1 MERTLLSIFLACILF
16 LSCSSNEEKQ
26 LRAKLSEDN
35 ISAQKDTR
43 HLSEVQVAQYQN
55 MELSLNE
62 KYVKDLKNVVD
73 SSFEK
78 QITTFE
84 DEELG
89 VIAGYKYMFKYFTL
103 SNEEWDDLQIQLSD
117 KYFNTLNVE
126 QMALNLSM
134 KHHTEVKDLRT
145 KFSKS
150 KILKINVLHLPD
162 SKIYLGSLNEHSRN
176 NLLIELG
183 TTILDILLG
192 LLITWIVFNII
203 GYAVTGPISCIV
215 TIVSFVIILI
225 VSVICT
231 NYNDDKLIESLRQ
244 QKVERQVNYSNILED
259 LNNNTVKFYE
269 AYK

>member
-1 MERTLLSIFLACILF
+1 MARTVLSIFLVCILF
-16 LSCSSNEEKQ
+16 LSCSSDEEKQ

-43 HLSEVQVAQYQN
+43 HLSEIQIAQYQD
-55 MELSLNE
+55 MELALNE
-62 KYVKDLKNVVD
+62 KYVKELKNVVD

-103 SNEEWDDLQIQLSD
+103 NNDEWDDLQIQLSD

-126 QMALNLSM
+126 QMALKLSLN
-134 KHHTEVKDLRT
+134 HHAGVKNLRT
-145 KFSKS
+145 KFSRS
-150 KILKINVLHLPD
+150 KMLKINVLRLPD
-162 SKIYLGSLNEHSRN
+162 SNIYLGNLNEHSRN
-176 NLLIELG
+176 NFLIELG

-192 LLITWIVFNII
+192 LLITWIVVNII
-203 GYAVTGPISCIV
+203 GYAVTGPIGCIV
-215 TIVSFVIILI
+215 SIVSLVIIAI
-225 VSVICT
+225 VSMIFT
-231 NYNDDKLIESLRQ
+231 NYNDGRLIESLRQ
-244 QKVERQVNYSNILED
+244 QKVERQVNYSNILEN

-269 AYK
+269 TYK